1 MFFSGDNGPDIPGV
15 LFDDSGFFRGKKRS
29 LHEGGVRQT
38 IVVQWPGTIPANSV
52 SDDLFIFYDLLP
64 TAADLAGLDRS
75 KWPEGIDG
83 ISAVPIFKAA
93 RCVTANWLGWAQL
106 VPNTLWE

>member
-1 MFFSGDNGPDIPGV
+1 MFFSGDNGPDIPGH

-64 TAADLAGLDRS
+64 TAADLAGIDRS
-75 KWPEGIDG
+75 NWPETDG
-83 ISAVPIFKAA
+83 ISAVPIFKGA
-93 RCVTANWLGWAQL
+93 RCVTT
-106 VPNTLWE
+106 NTCTQPGSTAL